1 MAKATT
7 AKSSNVRNFDNAS
20 AIADA
25 VAIQALTQF
34 IDKASLET
42 SSKKTSL
49 VNAISI
55 DCTSS
60 MIEDGVVYGNY
71 QIPVRHPDEKGNLVD
86 TGDIVEV
93 VLSCATDALTA
104 QDQQELAPIGAVQFN
119 KLFEEEIS
127 PVKVD
132 DPQALLTYLATQ
144 PNLTKV
150 FVAKSGKITL
160 SLAFEQGIPGV
171 TTEIGV
177 YPRSGF
183 FVKLQ
188 EVITAISGDDIAVKA
203 MADWMSKHIKAA
215 VKTGN
220 RVKETT

>member
-7 AKSSNVRNFDNAS
+7 AKSSNVRNFDNAA

-34 IDKASLET
+34 IDKASLES

-71 QIPVRHPDEKGNLVD
+71 QIPVRHPDDKGNLVD

-93 VLSCATDALTA
+93 VLSCASDALTV
-104 QDQQELAPIGAVQFN
+104 QDQQDLAPIGAVQFA
-119 KLFEEEIS
+119 KLFEEEVT

-132 DPQALLTYLATQ
+132 DPKALLTFLATQ
-144 PNLTKV
+144 PNLTRV
-150 FVAKSGKITL
+150 FVAKSGKISL

-171 TTEIGV
+171 STEAGV
-177 YPRSGF
+177 YPRTGF

-188 EVITAISGDDIAVKA
+188 EVITSLVGDDIAIKA
-203 MADWMSKHIKAA
+203 LAEWMAKHVKAA

>member
-49 VNAISI
+49 VNAIGI

-71 QIPVRHPDEKGNLVD
+71 QIPVRLPDEAGNLVD

-93 VLSCATDALTA
+93 VLSCASDALTV
-104 QDQQELAPIGAVQFN
+104 QDQQELAPIGVIQFD
-119 KLFEEEIS
+119 KLFEEEVS

-132 DPQALLTYLATQ
+132 DPKALLTYLASQ

-171 TTEIGV
+171 STETGI

-188 EVITAISGDDIAVKA
+188 EVITAISGDDLAVKA

>member
-25 VAIQALTQF
+25 VALQALTQF
-34 IDKASLET
+34 IDKATLE
-42 SSKKTSL
+42 SANKKTSL
-49 VNAISI
+49 VDAISI

-71 QIPVRHPDEKGNLVD
+71 QIPVRHPDENGNLVD

-93 VLSCATDALTA
+93 VLSCNTTALTA
-104 QDQQELAPIGAVQFN
+104 QDKQDLAPIGVIQFD

-171 TTEIGV
+171 TTELGV

-188 EVITAISGDDIAVKA
+188 EVITAISDDDIAVKA
-203 MADWMSKHIKAA
+203 MADWMSKRIKAA